1 MWSAVL
7 NTDDVSFGGGGL
19 GDQDPVRTEYIP
31 CHDQDQSMEI
41 DLPPM
46 AAVIYRCTR
55 KFPKRK
61 PKASKS
67 EKNRPRR
74 QAPRQ
79 ARSLQSEKRGITGP
93 VSPFAPGLLY
103 DTSLCVLI
111 NPRGDE

>member
-1 MWSAVL
+1 
-7 NTDDVSFGGGGL
+7 
-19 GDQDPVRTEYIP
+19 
-31 CHDQDQSMEI
+31 MEI

-67 EKNRPRR
+67 EKPAPPASAPPSPAPPSGKKRHNR
-74 QAPRQ
+74 
-79 ARSLQSEKRGITGP
+79 
-93 VSPFAPGLLY
+93 
-103 DTSLCVLI
+103 TSFSVCSWSVIRYFLCVLI

>member
-1 MWSAVL
+1 
-7 NTDDVSFGGGGL
+7 
-19 GDQDPVRTEYIP
+19 
-31 CHDQDQSMEI
+31 MEI

-67 EKNRPRR
+67 EK
-74 QAPRQ
+74 
-79 ARSLQSEKRGITGP
+79 TGP
-93 VSPFAPGLLY
+93 AGKRPAKPGASKRKKRHNRTSFSVAPGLLY